1 MSATPEGGAPAPGT
15 DPSSTGGDGKRLS
28 IGAVIGIAIAVLV
41 IAGAGGYLI
50 GHDKGESSGDSK
62 GYAEGVTAGKQQVLA
77 NYQPGESGYE
87 AIYRA
92 GAKHGKAKGEKQGQ
106 AQGEARGEAEG
117 KKVGF
122 EQGQKQGITTGE
134 NEGVRQGAAAVL
146 GGFDTWTDG
155 AYYVITMEAGTSDGV
170 AYTIDTRTQLQSGT
184 NYRVCQSGGA
194 TTLCEAPVTAAA
206 ASTGGGT
213 PSAGDN
219 GGAQE

>member
-15 DPSSTGGDGKRLS
+15 PSSGGEGKRLS
-28 IGAVIGIAIAVLV
+28 IGAVIGIALAVLV
-41 IAGAGGYLI
+41 VAGVGGYLI
-50 GHDKGESSGDSK
+50 GHNEGESSGDSK

-87 AIYRA
+87 AIYKA
-92 GAKHGKAKGEKQGQ
+92 GAKHGKAKGEQQGQ
-106 AQGEARGEAEG
+106 AQGEAEG

-134 NEGVRQGAAAVL
+134 GEGVKQGAAAVL
-146 GGFDTWTDG
+146 GGFNTWTEG

-194 TTLCEAPVTAAA
+194 TQLCESPVTASNANA
-206 ASTGGGT
+206 NAD
-213 PSAGDN
+213 DN